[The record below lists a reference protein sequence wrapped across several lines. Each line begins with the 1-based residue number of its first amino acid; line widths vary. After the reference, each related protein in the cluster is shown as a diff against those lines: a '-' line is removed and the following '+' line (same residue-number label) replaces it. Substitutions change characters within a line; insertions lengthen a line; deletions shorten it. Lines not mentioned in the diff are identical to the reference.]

1 MDRAIDRA
9 IDRAA
14 DRGVIEAHELTK
26 VFRVRADTRPGLW
39 GAVRGL
45 FAAETTEVRALDG
58 VSFTV
63 PAGER
68 TAYLGVNGAGKS
80 TTIKI
85 LAGVLTP
92 GSGHCLVDGRE
103 PRADR
108 DAHARAIGVVFGHR
122 TQLWWDL
129 PVAESFRILA
139 RLHDLPPALAEANR
153 LLFDELLDLGEIA
166 NRPVRTLSLGQRMR
180 AEVAAAL
187 FHAPRVLLLDEPTI
201 GLDLLL
207 KEAVHELVNRV
218 VRERGTTVLLTS
230 HDVAD
235 ISAICERVVV
245 VDAGRVVYTG
255 YLHELLRRAPTRTVR
270 LEHAGDV
277 DPAAFAH
284 HIGLEFG
291 DQVTVT
297 PAGRRRVTVLGPPE
311 LVTPQRVLAA
321 VAGLVA
327 VTDLVAPEPTLG
339 EVLRALYVA
348 PQLARG
354 GR

>member
-1 MDRAIDRA
+1 MNH
-9 IDRAA
+9 
-14 DRGVIEAHELTK
+14 GMIEAQELTK
-26 VFRVRADTRPGLW
+26 VFRVRATRPGLW

-45 FAAETTEVRALDG
+45 FTGETTEVRALDG
-58 VSFTV
+58 VSFRV

-92 GSGHCLVDGRE
+92 GSGRCLVAGRE
-103 PRADR
+103 PRQDR
-108 DAHARAIGVVFGHR
+108 YAHARAIGVVFGHR

-129 PVAESFRILA
+129 PVADSFRILA
-139 RLHDLPPALAEANR
+139 RLHDLPPAVAQANLR
-153 LLFDELLDLGEIA
+153 LFDELLDLGELA
-166 NRPVRTLSLGQRMR
+166 DRPVRTLSLGQRMR

-187 FHAPRVLLLDEPTI
+187 FHDPAVLLLDEPTI

-218 VRERGTTVLLTS
+218 AAERGTTVLLTS

-235 ISAICERVVV
+235 ISAICEHVVV
-245 VDAGRVVYTG
+245 VDAGRVVHTG
-255 YLHELLRRAPTRTVR
+255 RLHDLLRQAPTRTVR
-270 LEHAGDV
+270 FEYAADADLDAEPLARLLELELGG
-277 DPAAFAH
+277 PAA
-284 HIGLEFG
+284 
-291 DQVTVT
+291 VTV
-297 PAGRRRVTVLGPPE
+297 AGRRRVTVQGPPE

-321 VAGLVA
+321 ASALVA

-348 PQLARG
+348 PELSRG
-354 GR
+354 RR

>member
-1 MDRAIDRA
+1 M
-9 IDRAA
+9 
-14 DRGVIEAHELTK
+14 IEAHELTK
-26 VFRVRADTRPGLW
+26 VFRVRATRPGLW

-68 TAYLGVNGAGKS
+68 AAYLGVNGAGKS

-92 GSGHCLVDGRE
+92 GSGRCLVAGRE
-103 PRADR
+103 PREDR
-108 DAHARAIGVVFGHR
+108 YAHARAIGVVFGHR

-129 PVAESFRILA
+129 PVADSFRILA
-139 RLHDLPPALAEANR
+139 RLHDLPPAVAQDNLR
-153 LLFDELLDLGEIA
+153 LFDELLDLGEIA
-166 NRPVRTLSLGQRMR
+166 DRPVRTLSLGQRMR

-187 FHAPRVLLLDEPTI
+187 FHDPAVLLLDEPTI

-218 VRERGTTVLLTS
+218 AAERGTTVLLTS

-255 YLHELLRRAPTRTVR
+255 RLHELLRQAPTRTVR
-270 LEHAGDV
+270 LEYSADLGAESLAGL
-277 DPAAFAH
+277 
-284 HIGLEFG
+284 LELELG
-291 DQVTVT
+291 GPGVAVT
-297 PAGRRRVTVLGPPE
+297 PVGRRRVTVQGPPE

-321 VAGLVA
+321 VSGLVA

-348 PQLARG
+348 PELSRG
-354 GR
+354 RR